1 MRIEKLKPHVIA
13 RSGISYV
20 SETRDPFSLLTVE
33 ENIMLGYR
41 RSSPYGLDRVVEWFP
56 DLADLL
62 QRRGSEL
69 SGGQQ
74 QMMVIGRGLTPGP
87 RLLLLDEPSQ
97 GLAPV
102 IVKKVRDTLAALRR
116 EDLSVVL
123 VEQNIGF
130 ALSLADRVVVMENG
144 MVVDHLSAA
153 ESQRHPERR
162 RLLPRAP
169 ADLRHEVA
177 TLGLCER
184 FASGPRERPD
194 CRRRPAPALRVPP
207 GDAAGARS
215 PRAPGMR
222 GKLGGSL
229 LAQLLAR
236 ARELGAE
243 VVRGYAPLGDR
254 AWGALAARHDL
265 HEVECDRFLLLELDR
280 ATISSDTSATPRTLA
295 GEPAAAVR
303 EAWQLEAGLHA
314 ALGTSAPYVADV
326 RRLARAR
333 ARGAGLGPEN
343 VLITRAPAVR

>member
-1 MRIEKLKPHVIA
+1 LAVEAPLLHVEGIDTYYGRSQALFGVSFDVGRREVVAIVGRNGAGKTTTLRSVMGLNPIRKGTISFDSMRIEKLKPHVIA

-153 ESQRHPERR
+153 ESQRHPERIER
-162 RLLPRAP
+162 Y
-169 ADLRHEVA
+169 
-177 TLGLCER
+177 LGI
-184 FASGPRERPD
+184 
-194 CRRRPAPALRVPP
+194 
-207 GDAAGARS
+207 
-215 PRAPGMR
+215 
-222 GKLGGSL
+222 
-229 LAQLLAR
+229 
-236 ARELGAE
+236 
-243 VVRGYAPLGDR
+243 
-254 AWGALAARHDL
+254 H
-265 HEVECDRFLLLELDR
+265 
-280 ATISSDTSATPRTLA
+280 
-295 GEPAAAVR
+295 
-303 EAWQLEAGLHA
+303 
-314 ALGTSAPYVADV
+314 
-326 RRLARAR
+326 
-333 ARGAGLGPEN
+333 
-343 VLITRAPAVR
+343 